1 MELYVS
7 RETSF
12 GMWVVCTHN
21 HAFHVQQYGYKG
33 SLAYI
38 YTYFL
43 MFFVYIYFF
52 NFLMLHQLKHLTRNV
67 ALNDHMFLEIVQ
79 NVEDCFERVPLN

>member
-1 MELYVS
+1 MFGVKH
-7 RETSF
+7 SF

-43 MFFVYIYFF
+43 MFFVYIFF
-52 NFLMLHQLKHLTRNV
+52 FQFSNV
-67 ALNDHMFLEIVQ
+67 AAIEEECSIK
-79 NVEDCFERVPLN
+79 